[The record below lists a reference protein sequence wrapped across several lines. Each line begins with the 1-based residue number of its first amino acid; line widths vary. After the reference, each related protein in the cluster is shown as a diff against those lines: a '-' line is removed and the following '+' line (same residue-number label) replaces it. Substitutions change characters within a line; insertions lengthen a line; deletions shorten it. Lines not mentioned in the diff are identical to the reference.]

1 MQSSH
6 RSDYIDD
13 DSNNVRSYSTAKNPV
28 DTDSN
33 SAPSKTPKPTLTKEE
48 RGALSEILRAN
59 PEFNEIITGL
69 LIGDGYLRIK
79 GHNASLER
87 MLTPRGVRKAPFKG
101 GGAGATFSLTDIYC
115 ILNQVEGGN
124 LRETKDAIRSRK
136 YYKSSHVLGMS

>member
-1 MQSSH
+1 LQSSH

-101 GGAGATFSLTDIYC
+101 GSWGHLLLDGY
-115 ILNQVEGGN
+115 ILYTKSGRGGKFERNQGC
-124 LRETKDAIRSRK
+124 
-136 YYKSSHVLGMS
+136 YKIAQVL